1 MNLFPVDASAR
12 ASGLADAQV
21 TANVLAETIPNLAG
35 LDRSRAEALC
45 RAAGANLI
53 LAPAASRLM
62 SVAAGVAHRLNGCVD
77 APVTSL
83 EAVDG
88 PFQATRCYDRQRIE
102 GALRRDG
109 RPWSVRLET
118 GCVRMWCR
126 MDWRLGQG

>member
-1 MNLFPVDASAR
+1 MNLFPVGAS
-12 ASGLADAQV
+12 ASGLADAHV
-21 TANVLAETIPNLAG
+21 TANVLAETILNLAG

-53 LAPAASRLM
+53 LAPATSRFM

-77 APVTSL
+77 AHVTSL

-88 PFQATRCYDRQRIE
+88 TFQATRWYDRQRIE
-102 GALRRDG
+102 GVIRRDG
-109 RPWSVRLET
+109 RPWIVLLES

-126 MDWRLGQG
+126 MDSRLGQG